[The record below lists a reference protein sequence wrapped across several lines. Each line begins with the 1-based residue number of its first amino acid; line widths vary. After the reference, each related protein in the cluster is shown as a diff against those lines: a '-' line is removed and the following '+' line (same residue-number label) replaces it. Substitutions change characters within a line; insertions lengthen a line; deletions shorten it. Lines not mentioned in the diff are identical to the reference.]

1 MKILFLAGE
10 FPTPALAEPLRD
22 YNFLKILS
30 QKYDHDI
37 SLVTLKEKT
46 REPRYIDDLQKY
58 CRQIETTT
66 VPEHK
71 GLSLKSAREFSTLK
85 NMLSPQNVF
94 SKNHA
99 FLNTYYVPAM
109 QRKVREILSK
119 ESFDIIYAHP
129 MNMYFYILDVS
140 LPRVIDCPDAAF
152 NQFYELYKLERNPA
166 RKIAQWLLYYR
177 VKRDLRCAYKAKI
190 DLFTVVSSQER
201 DILNSY
207 LPGLNVAVVPQAV
220 DIDFFKPMSIEEDF
234 PNLIFVGSMQT
245 DNNVAAV
252 VYFCDYIYPVIK
264 RQSPD
269 IKLQIVGRHADKT
282 LQQLTSD
289 SSILLK
295 GYVEDIRPYLARSS
309 IVVVPMVSGGGMKT
323 KVLEAMAMGKPVIS
337 TSIGATGLEIVPGK
351 DIIIADDPREFAT
364 QVVRFL
370 HNKPLRQEIGSN
382 ARRLVESR
390 YSWEISA
397 DTLNGLLRSI
407 AAQR

>member
-22 YNFLKILS
+22 YNFLRILS
-30 QKYDHDI
+30 QKYGHDI

-46 REPRYIDDLQKY
+46 REPRYIDDLKKY
-58 CRQIETTT
+58 CRQIETIT

-71 GLSLKSAREFSTLK
+71 GLSFRSAREISTLT

-109 QRKVREILSK
+109 QRKVKEILSK
-119 ESFDIIYAHP
+119 ESFDVIYAHP
-129 MNMYFYILDVS
+129 MNMYFYILDVN
-140 LPRVIDCPDAAF
+140 LPRAVDCPDAAF
-152 NQFYELYKLERNPA
+152 NQFYKLYKLEKNPI
-166 RKIAQWLLYYR
+166 RKMAQWLLYYR
-177 VKRDLRCAYKAKI
+177 VKRDLKYAYKAKI

-220 DIDFFKPMSIEEDF
+220 DVDFFKPMSVKEDF
-234 PNLIFVGSMQT
+234 PSLVFVGSMQT

-252 VYFCDYIYPVIK
+252 VYFCDYIYPSIK
-264 RQSPD
+264 RQLPD
-269 IKLQIVGRHADKT
+269 IRLQIVGRHADTT

-295 GYVEDIRPYLARSS
+295 GYVEDVRPYLARSS

-337 TSIGATGLEIVPGK
+337 TSIGALGLEIVPGK
-351 DIIIADDPREFAT
+351 DTIIADDPREFAT
-364 QVVRFL
+364 QVVRLL

-390 YSWEISA
+390 YPWERSA
-397 DTLNGLLRSI
+397 GTLNGLLRGI